1 MNPDLIVTADTVHT
15 LDPSRPAATAV
26 AITGGTITAVGD
38 RSQVT
43 AWRGTGT
50 RVIELGAATVT
61 PGLVDGHIH
70 PVLGLDLTRG
80 ADLSA
85 VRDLDELTAA
95 LRRAQRDEPGEWVLG
110 WGLNPNA
117 FGRTPLTHEP
127 LVRAVGDIPVLVLM
141 FDAHAAI
148 ASPAALKRAGIDG
161 PREFAGGATIVCDEH
176 GVPTGHLLE
185 IPAYELVQA
194 VVPEQSRSVRRQR
207 FRDLLQRMAAAG
219 LTAGNAMDFEADS
232 AELVTHLDGSDND
245 AGGLPLRLR
254 FAPFCMPGVTRAELD
269 ELVDRQRSGGARWRV
284 DGVKFMIDGTVD
296 GGTAWLSH
304 ADTHGESTAPF
315 WPDPAEYVWAARY
328 LADRGV
334 PVVTHAIGD
343 AGVRYVLDALSG
355 TRRGR
360 VPHRIEHIETI
371 PTELVGRFRALDVT
385 ASMQPTHCTL
395 YTSADQSDNWSQRL
409 GPDRARRAFRCR
421 DLADAGARLALGSD
435 WPVAPFDPRGVIADA
450 QLRRPHGRGDADP
463 VQPGQ
468 ALTAAQALRGYT
480 TAAAEAAGLGQVSGR
495 IAVGLRADLSA
506 FGLDPLIAAPDE
518 FAQAP
523 VPLTVVDGTVVH
535 RAD

>member
-1 MNPDLIVTADTVHT
+1 MSPDLIVTADTVHT
-15 LDPSRPAATAV
+15 LDPARPAATAV
-26 AITGGTITAVGD
+26 AVAGGIVTAVGD
-38 RSQVT
+38 RRDV
-43 AWRGTGT
+43 AGWRGAGT
-50 RVIELGAATVT
+50 EVIDLGAATVT

-80 ADLSA
+80 VDLSG
-85 VRDLDELTAA
+85 VRDLAELAGA
-95 LRRAQRDEPGEWVLG
+95 LRRAQHDEPGEWVLG

-117 FGRTPLTHEP
+117 FGRRPITHEP
-127 LVRAVGDIPVLVLM
+127 LVQAVGDIPVFILM

-161 PREFAGGATIVCDEH
+161 PRGFAGGATIVCDEND
-176 GVPTGHLLE
+176 VPTGHLLE
-185 IPAYELVQA
+185 IPAYEIVQA
-194 VVPEQSRSVRRQR
+194 VLPAQSTPVRRDR

-232 AELVTHLDGSDND
+232 AELVAHLDSTS
-245 AGGLPLRLR
+245 GLPLRLR
-254 FAPFCMPGVTRAELD
+254 FAPFCMPGVTRAALD
-269 ELVDRQRSGGARWRV
+269 DLVDRQRSGGSRWRV

-296 GGTAWLSH
+296 GGTAWLEH

-395 YTSADQSDNWSQRL
+395 YTSADQSDNWSERL
-409 GPDRARRAFRCR
+409 GPERARRAFRCR

-450 QLRRPHGRGDADP
+450 QLRRPHGHADAAP
-463 VQPGQ
+463 VQAGQ
-468 ALTAAQALRGYT
+468 ALTAGQALRGYT
-480 TAAAEAAGLGQVSGR
+480 TAAAAAAGLADVSGR
-495 IAVGLRADLSA
+495 VAVGYRADLSS
-506 FGLDPLIAAPDE
+506 FGLDPLTAAPDE

-523 VPLTVVDGTVVH
+523 VPLTVVDGVVVH

>member
-1 MNPDLIVTADTVHT
+1 MSPDLIVTADTVHT
-15 LDPSRPAATAV
+15 LDPARPAATAV
-26 AITGGTITAVGD
+26 AVTGGIITAVGD
-38 RSQVT
+38 RSDVT
-43 AWRGTGT
+43 AWRGPGT
-50 RVIELGAATVT
+50 QVIDLGAAAVT

-80 ADLSA
+80 ADLSE
-85 VRDLDELTAA
+85 VRDLSELAVA

-117 FGRTPLTHEP
+117 FGRTPITHEP
-127 LVRAVGDIPVLVLM
+127 LTRAVGDIPVFLLM

-161 PREFAGGATIVCDEH
+161 PRDFAGGASVVCDER

-185 IPAYELVQA
+185 IPAYEIVQA
-194 VVPEQSRSVRRQR
+194 VLPPQGPAVRRAR
-207 FRDLLQRMAAAG
+207 FADLLQRMAAAG

-232 AELVTHLDGSDND
+232 ADLVTHLAAADNA
-245 AGGLPLRLR
+245 AGGLPMRLR

-269 ELVDRQRSGGARWRV
+269 ELVDRQRSGGNRWGV

-296 GGTAWLSH
+296 GGTAWLSR

-343 AGVRYVLDALSG
+343 AGVRYVLDALAG

-371 PTELVGRFRALDVT
+371 PTELIGRFRALDVT

-395 YTSADQSDNWSQRL
+395 YTSADQSDNWSERL
-409 GPDRARRAFRCR
+409 GPQRARRAFRCR

-450 QLRRPHGRGDADP
+450 QLRRPHGSGLDP
-463 VQPGQ
+463 VLPAQ

-480 TAAAEAAGLGQVSGR
+480 TAAAAAAGLDDVSGR
-495 IAVGLRADLSA
+495 ITVGFRADLSS
-506 FGLDPLIAAPDE
+506 FGLDPLVAAPDE

>member
-1 MNPDLIVTADTVHT
+1 VSPDLIVTADTVHT

-43 AWRGTGT
+43 AWRGAGT

-127 LVRAVGDIPVLVLM
+127 LVRAVGDIPVLILM

-232 AELVTHLDGSDND
+232 AELVTHLDGSDTD

-328 LADRGV
+328 LADRRV

-450 QLRRPHGRGDADP
+450 QLRRPHGRDDADP

>member
-1 MNPDLIVTADTVHT
+1 MSPDLIVTADTVHT
-15 LDPSRPAATAV
+15 LDPNRPAATAV
-26 AITGGTITAVGD
+26 AVTGGIVTAVGD
-38 RSQVT
+38 RSDVLG
-43 AWRGTGT
+43 WRGTGT
-50 RVIELGAATVT
+50 QVIDLGAATVT

-85 VRDLDELTAA
+85 VRDLNELADA
-95 LRRAQRDEPGEWVLG
+95 LRRAQRAEPGEWVLG

-117 FGRTPLTHEP
+117 FGRTPITHEP
-127 LVRAVGDIPVLVLM
+127 LTRAVGDIPVLLLM

-161 PREFAGGATIVCDEH
+161 PREFAGGATIVCDEN

-185 IPAYELVQA
+185 IPAYEIVQA
-194 VVPEQSRSVRRQR
+194 VLPAQSRAVRRDR

-232 AELVTHLDGSDND
+232 AELVTHLDGADD
-245 AGGLPLRLR
+245 EVGGLPIRLR
-254 FAPFCMPGVTRAELD
+254 FAPFCMPGVTRAGLD
-269 ELVDRQRSGGARWRV
+269 DLVDRQRAGGARWRV

-296 GGTAWLSH
+296 GGTAWLEQ

-315 WPDPAEYVWAARY
+315 WPDPDEYVWAAGY

-355 TRRGR
+355 TPRGR

-371 PTELVGRFRALDVT
+371 PTELIGRFRALDVT

-395 YTSADQSDNWSQRL
+395 YTSADHSDNWSERL
-409 GPDRARRAFRCR
+409 GPERARRAFRCR

-435 WPVAPFDPRGVIADA
+435 WPVAPFNPRGVIADA
-450 QLRRPHGRGDADP
+450 QLRRPHGRADAAP
-463 VQPGQ
+463 VQRAQ
-468 ALTAAQALRGYT
+468 ALTAGQALRGYT
-480 TAAAEAAGLGQVSGR
+480 TAAAAAAGLGGVSGR
-495 IAVGLRADLSA
+495 ITVGFRADLSS
-506 FGLDPLIAAPDE
+506 FGLDPLTTAADE

-523 VPLTVVDGTVVH
+523 VPLTVVDGVVTH

>member
-1 MNPDLIVTADTVHT
+1 MSPDLIVTADTVHT
-15 LDPSRPAATAV
+15 LDPGCPAATATAV
-26 AITGGTITAVGD
+26 AVTGGIVSAVGD
-38 RSQVT
+38 RRDV
-43 AWRGTGT
+43 AGWRGAGT
-50 RVIELGAATVT
+50 QVIDLGTATVT

-85 VRDLDELTAA
+85 VRDLGELADA

-117 FGRTPLTHEP
+117 FGRVPITHQPLT
-127 LVRAVGDIPVLVLM
+127 RAVGDIPVFILM

-161 PREFAGGATIVCDEH
+161 PREFAGGATVVCDDN

-194 VVPEQSRSVRRQR
+194 VLPAQSRSVRRAR
-207 FRDLLQRMAAAG
+207 FADLLQRMAAAG

-232 AELVTHLDGSDND
+232 AELVGHLDGS
-245 AGGLPLRLR
+245 AGLPLRLR

-269 ELVDRQRSGGARWRV
+269 DLVDRQRSGGARWRV

-296 GGTAWLSH
+296 GGTAWLSR

-395 YTSADQSDNWSQRL
+395 YTSADQSDNWSERL
-409 GPDRARRAFRCR
+409 GPERSRRAFRCR

-450 QLRRPHGRGDADP
+450 QLRRPHGLGDVDP
-463 VQPGQ
+463 VRPDQ
-468 ALTAAQALRGYT
+468 ALTAGQALRGYA
-480 TAAAEAAGLGQVSGR
+480 TAAAAAAGLGDVSGR
-495 IAVGLRADLSA
+495 IRVGHRADLSA
-506 FGLDPLIAAPDE
+506 FGLDPLTAVPDE